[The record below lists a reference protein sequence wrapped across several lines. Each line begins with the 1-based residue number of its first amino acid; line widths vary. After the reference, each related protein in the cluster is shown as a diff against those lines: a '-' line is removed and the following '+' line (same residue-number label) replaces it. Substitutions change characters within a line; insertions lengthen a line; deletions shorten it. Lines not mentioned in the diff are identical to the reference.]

1 MMHYQLDKQ
10 RSESAYMRI
19 YRQLREEIIS
29 GTLKAGTKLPSKR
42 ALAEELN
49 VSVITVEHAYALL
62 IDEGYVLSK
71 PRSGLYA
78 SFGSGTSAPSARRVA
93 ALQCGGNLLHHVVFV
108 QLVHLAGKNLYEFI
122 GVVFPYVLHQRHN
135 AVAEHREAAVAVGKL
150 RRQCEA

>member
-10 RSESAYMRI
+10 RRESAYMQI

-78 SFGSGTSAPSARRVA
+78 AFGSCTICQKGQPGRYAR
-93 ALQCGGNLLHHVVFV
+93 
-108 QLVHLAGKNLYEFI
+108 
-122 GVVFPYVLHQRHN
+122 N
-135 AVAEHREAAVAVGKL
+135 AVRCRRFPFFSLGKDDAQ
-150 RRQCEA
+150 RPF